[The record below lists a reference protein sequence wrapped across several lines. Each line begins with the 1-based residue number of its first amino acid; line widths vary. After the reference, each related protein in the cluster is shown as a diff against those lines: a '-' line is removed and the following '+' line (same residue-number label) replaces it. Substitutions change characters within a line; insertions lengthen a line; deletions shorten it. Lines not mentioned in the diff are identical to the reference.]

1 MLYICSVIPEGKNIN
16 NSELLTAFLA
26 LKTQFEFH
34 QTQFD
39 RLQKSYEAIASL
51 PEKYALLQ
59 KRYDELEGKYL
70 LAQHQ
75 IAEYQ
80 RMIFGSKRE
89 RFLIPLNPLQVA
101 LDLNI
106 EPLGEV
112 EVKEREITYSRKD
125 ITVKKNQNHKGRC
138 LLPPHLRREIITL
151 QPNENVE
158 GLKVIGVEATEVLEL
173 KPGEFFVLR
182 YERMKYAKP
191 ANEGVIVAPLPPM
204 PIDKC
209 IAGAYLLATILVD
222 KYVFHLPEYRQL
234 QRFKL
239 SGIDIKKST
248 LNDWTNRT
256 SALLLPLYE
265 VLMNKVL
272 ASNYLMAD
280 ETHIRVLDKL
290 KKGISHRGFYW
301 VYNAPLDNIIF
312 FRYHSGRGRDGP
324 EPILKNFKGYLQTDA
339 YQTYDYFG
347 KQPDI
352 TLANCMTHARRKFD
366 KALKNDKT
374 RAEDMLG
381 QFQLLYE
388 VERIA
393 REKNY
398 DHQKRFELRQ
408 EKSLPLLEAMHS
420 WLIENEKVVK
430 PSTPIGHAIAY
441 CLKRWDKLC
450 LYTTEGFLEIDTNQ
464 VENAIRAVALGRK
477 NYLFSGSHDAAQR
490 AAMIYS
496 FFAICKKKNINP
508 YLWLS
513 ETLTKLAKW
522 KGPQA
527 ELAQFLP

>member
-1 MLYICSVIPEGKNIN
+1 VIQESKNN
-16 NSELLTAFLA
+16 NVSELLTAFLA
-26 LKTQFEFH
+26 LKTQFEF
-34 QTQFD
+34 QQNQFD
-39 RLQKSYEAIASL
+39 RLQKNYDAIASL
-51 PEKYALLQ
+51 PEKYELLQ
-59 KRYDELEGKYL
+59 KKYDELAGKYL

-75 IAEYQ
+75 IADYQ

-89 RFLIPLNPLQVA
+89 RFLNSVNPSQA
-101 LDLNI
+101 TLDLDI

-112 EVKEREITYSRKD
+112 AIKEQEITYTRKD
-125 ITVKKNQNHKGRC
+125 VTVKKNQNHNGRC
-138 LLPPHLRREIITL
+138 ILPPHLRREVVTL
-151 QPNENVE
+151 EPDKNIE
-158 GLKVIGVEATEVLEL
+158 GLKIIGVDATEILEL
-173 KPGEFFVLR
+173 KPGEFFVIR
-182 YERMKYAKP
+182 YERAKYAKP
-191 ANEGVIVAPLPPM
+191 GNQGVIVAPLPPM

-256 SALLLPLYE
+256 ASLLQPLYE

-290 KKGISHRGFYW
+290 KKGTSHRGFYW

-312 FRYHSGRGRDGP
+312 FRYHNGRGRDGP
-324 EPILKNFKGYLQTDA
+324 EPILKNFKGHLQTDA

-347 KQPDI
+347 KQADI

-366 KALKNDKT
+366 KALTNDKI

-381 QFQLLYE
+381 QFQHLYE

-393 REKNY
+393 RENNY
-398 DHQKRFELRQ
+398 DYQKRFELRQ
-408 EKSLPLLEAMHS
+408 EKSLPLLETMHS

-464 VENAIRAVALGRK
+464 IENAIRAVALGRK

-496 FFAICKKKNINP
+496 FFAICKKKDINP

-513 ETLTKLAKW
+513 DTLTKLANW
-522 KGPQA
+522 KGPQSDL
-527 ELAQFLP
+527 EKFLP